1 MDFAY
6 TERQTKQSH
15 RFREIGLEHARY
27 TDSAGFN
34 WRAWQA
40 VTDAGLWRLTLAEG
54 DPFEFVAAFEA
65 LSSTMRSVG
74 FAMAVANQASLID
87 SVGAIGTSAQ
97 QAALLPRLLN
107 GEPGATAISE
117 PGTGTEIRA
126 LQTRLVD
133 TDSGYRLDGHKYNI
147 GLAPHASLVLV
158 AARYDAEAQ
167 PQTALALID
176 PATAGVARSK
186 PQSTLGVRDLPIGEL
201 RFDAV
206 RLSPGQLLGAPR
218 DGLRSLMRI
227 ASMNR
232 AYFALMCANVVQPF
246 LTDALIY
253 AAGRKI
259 LDVAIDTHQHVQRRL
274 VDVRMRAE
282 RSRWMAL
289 AALGQLFSAQPEALE
304 RCSIAKITA
313 AQDLTQSALDLMAIH
328 GSDGYRS
335 GILSAFVADA
345 LAMIS
350 AGGTEEMH
358 RKHIFAHM
366 QRYRERATHDAHMPA
381 DTIKTAERESLDRPS
396 AAATSAAH

>member
-1 MDFAY
+1 MHFAY
-6 TERQTKQSH
+6 TERQTEQSR
-15 RFREIGLEHARY
+15 RFREIGLKHARY
-27 TDSAGFN
+27 TDSVGFD

-40 VTDAGLWRLTLAEG
+40 VTDAGLWRLPLAEA
-54 DPFEFVAAFEA
+54 DSFEFVAAFEA
-65 LSSTMRSVG
+65 LSSTIRSVG
-74 FAMAVANQASLID
+74 FAMAVANQATLID
-87 SVGAIGTSAQ
+87 SVAAIGTSAQ

-147 GLAPHASLVLV
+147 SLAPHASLVLV
-158 AARYDAEAQ
+158 AARYDKEAQ
-167 PQTALALID
+167 PHTALALID
-176 PATAGVARSK
+176 PAMAGIARSK
-186 PQSTLGVRDLPIGEL
+186 PQGTLGVRDLPIGEL

-206 RLSPGQLLGAPR
+206 RVSPGQLLGAPR

-246 LTDALIY
+246 LTDALAY
-253 AAGRKI
+253 AAARKI
-259 LDVAIDTHQHVQRRL
+259 LDVSIDTHQHVQRRL
-274 VDVRMRAE
+274 VDVRVRAE

-289 AALGQLFSAQPEALE
+289 AALGQLFSGQPEALE
-304 RCSIAKITA
+304 RCSIAKMTA

-335 GILSAFVADA
+335 GMLSGFVADA

-358 RKHIFAHM
+358 RKNVFAQM
-366 QRYRERATHDAHMPA
+366 QRHRERTTQDARTPA
-381 DTIKTAERESLDRPS
+381 DAVKTAERDTLDRPS